1 MDTMTLRQV
10 CDTFGVSRRAIQG
23 YEKAGLISASG
34 KNERGYLLYDEKSQ
48 ERIRQIKLFQ
58 QIGFTLREIG
68 EIIDAEGDVQKSALE
83 RQLEKLR
90 EKEKNIE
97 VLIREVYR
105 LIEKN

>member
-10 CDTFGVSRRAIQG
+10 CDTLGVSRRAIQG

-68 EIIDAEGDVQKSALE
+68 EIIDAEGDVQKVALE
-83 RQLEKLR
+83 RQLEKLK

-97 VLIREVYR
+97 VLIREVYHM
-105 LIEKN
+105 IERS

>member
-1 MDTMTLRQV
+1 MNTMTLRQV

-23 YEKAGLISASG
+23 YEKAGLISPSG
-34 KNERGYLLYDEKSQ
+34 KNERGYLLYDERSQ
-48 ERIRQIKLFQ
+48 ERIQKIKLFQ

-68 EIIDAEGDVQKSALE
+68 DIIDAEGDVQKAALV

-105 LIEKN
+105 LIERS

>member
-68 EIIDAEGDVQKSALE
+68 EIIDANGDVQKAALE
-83 RQLEKLR
+83 RQLEKLK

-105 LIEKN
+105 LIERN

>member
-1 MDTMTLRQV
+1 MDTMTLRQI

-23 YEKAGLISASG
+23 YEKAGLITPSG
-34 KNERGYLLYDEKSQ
+34 KNERGYLFYDGKAQ

-58 QIGFTLREIG
+58 QIGFTLREIVD
-68 EIIDAEGDVQKSALE
+68 IIDAEGDVQKAALE
-83 RQLEKLR
+83 RQLERLR
-90 EKEKNIE
+90 EEEKNIE

>member
-23 YEKAGLISASG
+23 YEKAGLISPSG
-34 KNERGYLLYDEKSQ
+34 KNERGHLLYDRMSQ
-48 ERIRQIKLFQ
+48 ARIRQIKLFQ

-68 EIIDAEGDVQKSALE
+68 DIIDAEEDVQKAALE

-97 VLIREVYR
+97 VLIQEVYR
-105 LIEKN
+105 LIERS